1 MPGLDMSGGASGTDY
16 SDFEYQTLKLN
27 NTAGGN
33 GNVNSEFLY
42 EVEPLGGIGG
52 LDNDEVAELVH
63 LEVHAS
69 IEPEDEKNDQDVAT
83 AADLRGIVGAN
94 INTLDG
100 LTGIGNTIAK
110 QGSGGGS
117 GLEVSDD
124 RVFQQ
129 FQARAVL
136 PFDDQTNGPGG
147 GSFDSFHNSRNFRRI
162 TGRGPVLDS
171 TDDITVS
178 GAIIGGDVLAS
189 VLSSSINIHLIYDT
203 AHVGEAGRAFS
214 VPDM

>member
-16 SDFEYQTLKLN
+16 SDFEYQTLALDS
-27 NTAGGN
+27 TAAGN

-42 EVEPLGGIGG
+42 EIEPLGGIGG

-63 LEVHAS
+63 LEIHAS
-69 IEPEDEKNDQDVAT
+69 IEPEDEEGDQDVAT

-94 INTLDG
+94 INTPDG
-100 LTGIGNTIAK
+100 LAAIGNSVEK
-110 QGSGGGS
+110 QGQGGGA

-136 PFDDQTNGPGG
+136 PFDDTQGPGG

-189 VLSSSINIHLIYDT
+189 VLRSKVNLHLIYDT
-203 AHVGEAGRAFS
+203 AHVGDAGRAFS